1 VAGRLDGG
9 DHGAGAGIPDS
20 DERVLIGQRDEAGK
34 QACPP
39 VVENPGIKERGEG
52 GDQYSIFNKEY
63 SMSGR
68 GEGEYE

>member
-1 VAGRLDGG
+1 
-9 DHGAGAGIPDS
+9 
-20 DERVLIGQRDEAGK
+20 
-34 QACPP
+34 